1 MAIKSDR
8 EYRSVMMMA
17 TPVDDENNNYIVE
30 GYATTWDD
38 PYEMY
43 EFDGVKYYEKISR
56 GCLSNANTDDIIFL
70 YNHEGRVFARQKN
83 GTLQV
88 SEDNHGLKIRADLS
102 STTASREMYED
113 IKSGLITEMSWSF
126 TVDPNYDT
134 YDKRSHT
141 RTIGKVKKVYD
152 VSAVSIPANPGT
164 EISARNYYSGVAEM
178 EQLEKLQRERD
189 KKVLELKLKLEV

>member
-8 EYRSVMMMA
+8 EYRSVTMMA

-43 EFDGVKYYEKISR
+43 EFDGVKYYEKIDR
-56 GCLSNANTDDIIFL
+56 GCLSNANTNDIIFL

-88 SEDNHGLKIRADLS
+88 SEDEHGLKIRADLS

-134 YDKRSHT
+134 YDKSRIH
-141 RTIGKVKKVYD
+141 V
-152 VSAVSIPANPGT
+152 P
-164 EISARNYYSGVAEM
+164 
-178 EQLEKLQRERD
+178 
-189 KKVLELKLKLEV
+189 